1 MVTARISVDRDK
13 RECSLTVKGHAGQ
26 ADAGR
31 DVVCAAVSIL
41 AFTTAQALKV
51 MDEDGVFSGHPT
63 LDLENG
69 DAVISCRADDDT
81 TFMNVLQTFFTI
93 AMGYRLLAHNYP
105 QYVET
110 IIDGEDI

>member
-1 MVTARISVDRDK
+1 MVTAKVSVDRDK
-13 RECSLTVKGHAGQ
+13 RECSLTVEGHAGQ
-26 ADAGR
+26 ADVGQ

-41 AFTTAQALKV
+41 AFTTAQVLKI
-51 MDEDGVFSGHPT
+51 MDESGEFANHPT

-69 DAVISCRADDDT
+69 DATISCCADDDT

-105 QYVET
+105 QYVEI
-110 IIDGEDI
+110 IIDGEGI